1 MDYPLLH
8 SSLVW
13 REVLHQEKLVV
24 MCATHFNSV
33 VNCVVTSAVTSVYH
47 CYYYYKPPEHN
58 QV

>member
-24 MCATHFNSV
+24 MCATYHFNSV
-33 VNCVVTSAVTSVYH
+33 VNSVI
-47 CYYYYKPPEHN
+47 
-58 QV
+58 V